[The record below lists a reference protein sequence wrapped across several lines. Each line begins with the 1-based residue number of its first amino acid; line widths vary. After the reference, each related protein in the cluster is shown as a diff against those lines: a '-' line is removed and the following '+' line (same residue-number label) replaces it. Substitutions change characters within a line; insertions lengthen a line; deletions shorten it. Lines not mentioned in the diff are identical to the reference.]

1 MTTKADIIAAVQAAA
16 DAYYVA
22 DPETGASVKL
32 GIGSTGTVVTIAG
45 QKFDSGAAWGPEP
58 AAIPCQIEGLADYLD
73 TLGITETA
81 AIKAK
86 VNEIVAQYNQLR
98 TDYNAGTVP
107 TTATAVIPI
116 P

>member
-22 DPETGASVKL
+22 DPVTGASVKL
-32 GIGSTGTVVTIAG
+32 GLGSTGTVVTIAG

-58 AAIPCQIEGLADYLD
+58 AAIPCQVEGLADYLD
-73 TLGITETA
+73 AAGLGNMTA
-81 AIKAK
+81 FHDKI
-86 VNEIVAQYNQLR
+86 NELVAAHGQLVA
-98 TDYNAGTVP
+98 DYNGGIVP
-107 TTATAVIPI
+107 TTALPVLPL